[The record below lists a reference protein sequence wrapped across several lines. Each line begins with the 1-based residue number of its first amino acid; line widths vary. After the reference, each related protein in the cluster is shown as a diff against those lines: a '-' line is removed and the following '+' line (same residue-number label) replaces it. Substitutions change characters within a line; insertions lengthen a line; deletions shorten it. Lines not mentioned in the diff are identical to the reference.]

1 MACLLSWMVATA
13 IFIGI
18 IALLGGPT
26 QNDASESLYATWA
39 IAHGNLACAYPP
51 ASGLTSSFFPFFR
64 PHPAV
69 PPLWPLL
76 SGGVASLTRIGH
88 TLAFPSQHAL
98 GANCV
103 NGFAAMYGWAQNSY
117 AMFPTIG
124 LGYLSWFVLLA
135 GVVALLRASGRGR
148 SGWEVFT
155 VLFIALVPM
164 VWMPLL
170 DQYHPQDL
178 VAVGLV
184 LAALACVERSAWI
197 WAGVFLGLA
206 VTSQQFAL
214 LVLLPLF
221 VVAPGRARWK
231 LLASGAGAGL
241 LISLPVLIATSG
253 RAVHSVVLG
262 TGDSATFGGTV
273 LWELR
278 LTGPALVFSSRMLPI
293 LIAVALAW
301 WALRRLGS
309 GVLEPVPL
317 ISLAATC
324 LSLRLVFEQGI
335 FGYKFMALSIMLII
349 LNVVRGRVRGEL
361 VVWLVLVSLAFQPV
375 PAGLA
380 INARPW
386 AYHIA
391 SAYPLICIG
400 VALVLI
406 IRDAF
411 HALVRWYLVVFFVIA
426 ACAFLQ
432 WPLWSPDSLRAALP
446 LWFWQVALLVP
457 GVVMAVGPLLR
468 LMEGGI
474 HSGSPATVENAR
486 R

>member
-1 MACLLSWMVATA
+1 VVATA
-13 IFIGI
+13 IFFGI
-18 IALLGGPT
+18 VALLGGPS
-26 QNDASESLYATWA
+26 QSDASESLYATWA
-39 IAHGNLACAYPP
+39 IAHGSIACAYPP
-51 ASGLTSSFFPFFR
+51 ASGATSSFVLFFR

-76 SGGVASLTRIGH
+76 SGGAASLTRIGH
-88 TLAFPSQHAL
+88 TVPFPSQHAL
-98 GANCV
+98 GANCA
-103 NGFAAMYGWAQNSY
+103 NGYAAMYDWARSSY
-117 AMFPTIG
+117 AVFSTIG

-148 SGWEVFT
+148 SGWEVFAI
-155 VLFIALVPM
+155 LFIALVPM

-170 DQYHPQDL
+170 DVYHPQDL

-184 LAALACVERSAWI
+184 LGALACVERRAWI

-231 LLASGAGAGL
+231 LLASAAGTAL
-241 LISLPVLIATSG
+241 LISFPFVVATSG
-253 RAVHSVVLG
+253 RAVHAVVFG
-262 TGDSATFGGTV
+262 TGDSATVGGTV
-273 LWELR
+273 VWETR

-293 LIAVALAW
+293 LVAVALAW
-301 WALRRLGS
+301 WALRRLGT

-349 LNVVRGRVRGEL
+349 LNVVRRRIRGEL

-380 INARPW
+380 VNARPW
-386 AYHIA
+386 GYHIA

-400 VALVLI
+400 IAGLLI
-406 IRDAF
+406 VRDAL
-411 HALVRWYLVVFFVIA
+411 HARVRWYLVAFFVIA

-446 LWFWQVALLVP
+446 LWFWQVVLLVP
-457 GVVMAVGPLLR
+457 GVVMAVGPLVR
-468 LMEGGI
+468 SMEGGPQL
-474 HSGSPATVENAR
+474 SPAAGAENAAR
-486 R
+486 